1 MAIYITGYKWDYT
14 FYNWGYKYLKLIN
27 GHNCMIHM
35 AGIGQESFLVA
46 QLGEFFGTCE
56 FGRETCVSLG
66 RQQNLDAFLTIK
78 IKGPENP
85 TYQLLTIISGEK
97 VRWERQEKQ
106 RRWWRT
112 GCLQEL
118 YVNVCESVVCQR
130 NLTESVVCER
140 VGSQRVVSERVVCS
154 RGVCVCDRVVSERV
168 VCSRGV
174 CV

>member
-1 MAIYITGYKWDYT
+1 
-14 FYNWGYKYLKLIN
+14 
-27 GHNCMIHM
+27 M

-56 FGRETCVSLG
+56 FGREG

-140 VGSQRVVSERVVCS
+140 VGSQRVVSERVVDEIV
-154 RGVCVCDRVVSERV
+154 VCERVGSQRVVSERV
-168 VCSRGV
+168 VDEIVV